1 MQAFV
6 DSLGAQTV
14 VWFTDNQNVARIV
27 SIGSKVPA
35 LQQIALDIH
44 RLCLISAIS
53 VDMQWTPRDL
63 NVLADDI
70 SKLVDRD
77 DYTINDSVFFAMDT
91 RIFNTRYYQPGSSG
105 VNAFAQDWSS
115 DNNWLCPPIC
125 LTCSVVNHLQV
136 CNAAGTLV
144 VPLWKSAHFWPRL
157 CADGLHWS
165 GFVHDWITL
174 PNFPNLFVRGKAKNS
189 IFGRGPLA
197 FSLAALRIYFSIPQ
211 RQGPALVCDAFR
223 VPVIWRLL
231 PLVFRYIL

>member
-14 VWFTDNQNVARIV
+14 VWFTDNQNVARIL

-91 RIFNTRYYQPGSSG
+91 RAIDLPVITTRSSLYSTPGTISLG
-105 VNAFAQDWSS
+105 
-115 DNNWLCPPIC
+115 
-125 LTCSVVNHLQV
+125 HLV
-136 CNAAGTLV
+136 ST
-144 VPLWKSAHFWPRL
+144 PL
-157 CADGLHWS
+157 
-165 GFVHDWITL
+165 
-174 PNFPNLFVRGKAKNS
+174 
-189 IFGRGPLA
+189 
-197 FSLAALRIYFSIPQ
+197 LRI
-211 RQGPALVCDAFR
+211 GPATTTGSA
-223 VPVIWRLL
+223 LL
-231 PLVFRYIL
+231 SV